1 MPLAESSISLVIA
14 TVVGAVA
21 AAMAASL
28 PPADAAAAAAQA
40 ASLLDDSRLRLVCV
54 AGSLGGALLSVML
67 FTIST
72 HKELA
77 QKLVSSSISGI
88 VFAPVIIR
96 YTHLES
102 STDLVLAVSAVT
114 ALLSWGVLQIAVPFA
129 QTWFRKRYMPAD
141 EENEKPTQKL

>member
-1 MPLAESSISLVIA
+1 MPLAESSITLVIA

-28 PPADAAAAAAQA
+28 PDASAAVTQA

-54 AGSLGGALLSVML
+54 AGSLGGAVLSVML
-67 FTIST
+67 FTIQT

-77 QKLVSSSISGI
+77 QKLISSSISGI
-88 VFAPVIIR
+88 VFSPVIIR
-96 YTHLES
+96 YAHLES

-129 QTWFRKRYMPAD
+129 QSWFRRRYLPD
-141 EENEKPTQKL
+141 EDSKPTTKL